1 MNMTLDHKQAM
12 HKTLAR
18 CADDITQI
26 GSTIY
31 NSEQAEAVVTFLD
44 SCCWALAFGGPF
56 GDEIIC
62 VAHEVLKE
70 QEIVDQWGTA

>member
-1 MNMTLDHKQAM
+1 MTTVDHKQAM
-12 HKTLAR
+12 HKALAR

-26 GSTIY
+26 GSTIHDPD
-31 NSEQAEAVVTFLD
+31 QVEAVVTFLD

-56 GDEIIC
+56 GDEVIC

-70 QEIVDQWGTA
+70 QELKAKGGIEI